1 MINTNHLPGTH
12 ILFCRSRLCRNQTCS
27 IGEAEVEK
35 FIFIFYS
42 HQATGTLIPR
52 TILAF
57 LQCGQGGHGAGG
69 GGGGTV
75 TGGEGTVRGTKNG
88 TMECVTPILEIFIVS
103 SSVI

>member
-1 MINTNHLPGTH
+1 MG
-12 ILFCRSRLCRNQTCS
+12 RLKWKS
-27 IGEAEVEK
+27 AYLY
-35 FIFIFYS
+35 YS
-42 HQATGTLIPR
+42 HQATGTLIPS

-57 LQCGQGGHGAGG
+57 LQCGQGGHGA

-103 SSVI
+103 SSVV

>member
-1 MINTNHLPGTH
+1 M
-12 ILFCRSRLCRNQTCS
+12 
-27 IGEAEVEK
+27 EK

-42 HQATGTLIPR
+42 HQATGTLIPS

-57 LQCGQGGHGAGG
+57 LQCGQGGHGAGA